1 MSSKTGYKHELII
14 PNEDLPFK
22 MFVFEGQDG
31 NYVREKHWH
40 RSIEIF
46 AVFEGKLSFV
56 LNEEKFPIHA
66 GEFIIVNS
74 NEVHSIFSPNPNRT
88 IVLQIPLIA
97 FEKYYTDEQ
106 FILFSHQLSN
116 QDERM
121 MKLIDGIYQTYRKR
135 DCGYELE
142 VQSQF
147 YMLMYLLVTIYRETE
162 VDETLVHNHKCL
174 NRLSMI
180 TSYIRENY
188 KKELSLESVADIF
201 GYSPTYLSKMFQK
214 YAKINYKAYL
224 QSVRVE
230 YAYQDLINTDQKI
243 SEIASNHGFPNQKA
257 FAKEFQKK
265 YGMLPSEYRK
275 KLS

>member
-1 MSSKTGYKHELII
+1 MGDKTGYKHELII

-22 MFVFEGQDG
+22 MFEFEGKNG
-31 NYVREKHWH
+31 NYVRDKHWH

-46 AVFEGKLSFV
+46 AVFEGSLSFV
-56 LNEEKFPIHA
+56 LNEEKIPLQA

-74 NEVHSIFSPNPNRT
+74 NEVHAIFSPKPNFT
-88 IVLQIPLIA
+88 LVLQIPRTT
-97 FEKYYTDEQ
+97 FKKYYTEDE
-106 FILFSHQLSN
+106 FIRFTHLTSN

-121 MKLIDGIYQTYRKR
+121 MKLLKEMCEIYVGRE
-135 DCGYELE
+135 CGYEWK
-142 VQSQF
+142 VQSKF
-147 YMLMYLLVTIYRETE
+147 YMLLYLLVTAYRETD
-162 VDETLVHNHKCL
+162 VDGDIVRNYKKL

-180 TSYIRENY
+180 TAYIREHY
-188 KKELSLESVADIF
+188 QEELSLESVAEIF

-214 YAKINYKAYL
+214 YAQINYKSYL
-224 QSVRVE
+224 QSVRVG
-230 YAYQDLINTDQKI
+230 YAYKDLENTDAKL
-243 SEIASNHGFPNQKA
+243 SEIAAKHGFPNQKA